1 MATATRKVHAAH
13 AVPEAASLEFRI
25 YRDNGGRYNWEIV
38 DVGGESLAHSASFAS
53 RDDAEHAARRVY
65 DGARSARFELD
76 VPKERQTAAA

>member
-38 DVGGESLAHSASFAS
+38 DDGGDSLVHSASFGS
-53 RDDAEHAARRVY
+53 RDDAERAARRVNE
-65 DGARSARFELD
+65 GARSARFELG
-76 VPKERQTAAA
+76 VPSER